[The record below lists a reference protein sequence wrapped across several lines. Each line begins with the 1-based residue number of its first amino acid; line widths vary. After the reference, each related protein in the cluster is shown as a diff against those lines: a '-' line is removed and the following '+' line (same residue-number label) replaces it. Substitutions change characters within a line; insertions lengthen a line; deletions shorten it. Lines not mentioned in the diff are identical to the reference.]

1 MLHLLAQKRV
11 EQLGLRRFDGHKVLQ
26 KEKKQHHKQVGT
38 PGGMVQNEINSEAD
52 ERPNDGQAMVDES
65 LL

>member
-11 EQLGLRRFDGHKVLQ
+11 EQLGLRRFDGNKILQ
-26 KEKKQHHKQVGT
+26 KEKKQHHKQVRI

-52 ERPNDGQAMVDES
+52 ESPNDEQAMVDES